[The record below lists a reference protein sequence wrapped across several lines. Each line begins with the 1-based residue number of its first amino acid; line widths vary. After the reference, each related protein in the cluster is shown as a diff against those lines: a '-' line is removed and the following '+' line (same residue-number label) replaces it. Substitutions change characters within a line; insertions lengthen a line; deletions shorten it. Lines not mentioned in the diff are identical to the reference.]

1 LSIPLQPDAKNKEM
15 FLKYIRLA
23 KFNNDFYVKTE
34 CRAQMKRAVTYKV
47 DIAIDEHGSIVDV
60 YVNVMWGWD
69 QMHVYLNIIHFKV
82 NKICFTVEIL
92 IKRRIW

>member
-1 LSIPLQPDAKNKEM
+1 MEKTIDSHAKNLYKEM

-47 DIAIDEHGSIVDV
+47 DIV
-60 YVNVMWGWD
+60 
-69 QMHVYLNIIHFKV
+69 HVSSVIISPFIEK
-82 NKICFTVEIL
+82 L
-92 IKRRIW
+92 